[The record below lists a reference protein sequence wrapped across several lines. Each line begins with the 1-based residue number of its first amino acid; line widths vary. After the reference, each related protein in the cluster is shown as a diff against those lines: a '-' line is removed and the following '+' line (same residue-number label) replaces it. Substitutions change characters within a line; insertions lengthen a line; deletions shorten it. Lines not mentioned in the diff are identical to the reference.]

1 LCMSMSRRVA
11 RPLLASMFLVG
22 GVDAV
27 RNPEGKVKKADPVAQ
42 AIASRVTVLP
52 QETETLVR
60 INGAVMVGA
69 GALLAIGKWPR
80 LAALA
85 LIGTILP
92 TTYAGHRF
100 WEETDEATKAQQRI
114 HFIKNLGLLG
124 GLILAAVDT
133 EGAPSLG
140 WRARRRARRAGYA
153 LKAGQSRA
161 LGHAHGQAHQALAQ
175 AGDLLTLVSG
185 SGAQAVKQAQQTAGA
200 LSTSG
205 SKAAARAQQSA
216 RQARKS
222 ARQARSSAGR
232 NLKSQKA
239 VLVEAPKAA
248 AQRGRAAAEPV
259 LSTGMQKAGE
269 LWGNVAGHVHDLVPA
284 G

>member
-1 LCMSMSRRVA
+1 
-11 RPLLASMFLVG
+11 MFVVG
-22 GVDAV
+22 GWDSL

-42 AIASRVTVLP
+42 AVASRVPGLP
-52 QETETLVR
+52 QETETLIR

-69 GALLAIGKWPR
+69 GALLAIGKFPR

-140 WRARRRARRAGYA
+140 WRARRRVERAGQVLHARPGRTAKPARRARGLA
-153 LKAGQSRA
+153 SRA
-161 LGHAHGQAHQALAQ
+161 RNSSRQ
-175 AGDLLTLVSG
+175 SI
-185 SGAQAVKQAQQTAGA
+185 QAQRAA
-200 LSTSG
+200 LSE
-205 SKAAARAQQSA
+205 AQQVAQQVAART
-216 RQARKS
+216 
-222 ARQARSSAGR
+222 
-232 NLKSQKA
+232 
-239 VLVEAPKAA
+239 
-248 AQRGRAAAEPV
+248 AQRGRSAAEPV
-259 LSTGMQKAGE
+259 LTIGVQKAGE
-269 LWGNVAGHVHDLVPA
+269 LLETVTGRVQDVVPI